1 MNRWAFSPPGSWSGG
16 TGSDNDYRCSGK
28 ILDIPEG
35 VCYNTREVKEFA
47 LTGEAAMDALEMTLL
62 YDFYG
67 GMLTEKQR
75 ECFDMRYNQD
85 LSLGE
90 IAQALGVSRQAV
102 CDNLARTEALLRR
115 MEENI
120 GCVGRSLRTRKAVSA
135 LRETA
140 ARLAGYPDPAVSALA
155 GTIASAAHDLEE

>member
-1 MNRWAFSPPGSWSGG
+1 
-16 TGSDNDYRCSGK
+16 
-28 ILDIPEG
+28 
-35 VCYNTREVKEFA
+35 
-47 LTGEAAMDALEMTLL
+47 MDALEMVLL
-62 YDFYG
+62 LDYYG

-90 IAQALGVSRQAV
+90 IGELQGVSRQAV

-120 GCVGRSLRTRKAVSA
+120 GCVKRDMAVRS
-135 LRETA
+135 A
-140 ARLAGYPDPAVSALA
+140 ARTILEAAAVLDTSSDPAVSQLA
-155 GTIASAAHDLEE
+155 RRIIAAAQELEE